1 MAVAHV
7 LGGRPSGPVV
17 RTLTALTAALVA
29 VVLVAGPVA
38 AAEHYRSAAA
48 LKLTGTS
55 TRYGSAYLDR
65 YFGGSPVGPVK
76 TTIRV
81 KATRMDAS
89 TQHSVRIWA
98 GDCESE
104 GTPLVSVV
112 MTSTAA
118 GVIDRTVALT
128 ASQRRKVQQAY
139 DRGWPVIVTVAHGDI
154 FLCGKLGSARLVP

>member
-1 MAVAHV
+1 MTAPRSIEVHHA
-7 LGGRPSGPVV
+7 GPVA
-17 RTLTALTAALVA
+17 RALTAVTAALIA
-29 VVLVAGPVA
+29 LVLVAGPVA
-38 AAEHYRSAAA
+38 ATEHYRSAAA
-48 LKLTGTS
+48 LRLTGTT

-65 YFGGSPVGPVK
+65 YFGGSPVGPTR

-81 KATRMDAS
+81 KTTNMDAS
-89 TQHSVRIWA
+89 ARHAVRIWA

-112 MTSTAA
+112 MASTASGA
-118 GVIDRTVALT
+118 IDRTLNLT

-139 DRGWPVIVTVAHGDI
+139 DQGWPLIITVAHGDI

>member
-1 MAVAHV
+1 MTAGRL
-7 LGGRPSGPVV
+7 LGGRHAAPMT

-29 VVLVAGPVA
+29 LVLVAGPVA
-38 AAEHYRSAAA
+38 ATEQYRSAAA
-48 LKLTGTS
+48 LRLTGTTS
-55 TRYGSAYLDR
+55 RYGSAYLDR

-89 TQHSVRIWA
+89 ARHSVRIWA
-98 GDCESE
+98 GECESE

-112 MTSTAA
+112 MTSTAS
-118 GVIDRTVALT
+118 GVIDRTVSLT

-154 FLCGKLGSARLVP
+154 FLCGKLGSPRLVP